1 MVQRRAS
8 RSWYHWP
15 IALYDRCYRLAHGL
29 DRPAAAVG
37 PAVRLEIRR
46 SRRTIRLA
54 DGEQIEAGDPIGVL
68 HLNNQRVAAL
78 HDEGSSPMTIGIRSR
93 RLFLASL
100 GELARGT
107 SPGGPFVGVRAFTAT
122 TIFHRALGRFGF
134 EPAREAARASTL
146 AALYHRALL
155 ATLHPAGASR
165 LSAETYH
172 HARRIWISRERL
184 CAMYG
189 ATPAE
194 VRTHRPSGRR
204 RR

>member
-122 TIFHRALGRFGF
+122 TIFHRALGRLGFGPGRGVWVGVPAERATEIF
-134 EPAREAARASTL
+134 PRPRGRLGFGRAREAARASTL

-155 ATLHPAGASR
+155 AT
-165 LSAETYH
+165 
-172 HARRIWISRERL
+172 
-184 CAMYG
+184 
-189 ATPAE
+189 
-194 VRTHRPSGRR
+194 
-204 RR
+204 